1 MRQPLDHAPSTFNVL
16 TSISDLR
23 VSRIRT
29 IRIYAANDIRE
40 REIKVTKILAEFLT
54 LTMAS
59 VEAEEMKPLHKI
71 AAPFIAALASLLKAN
86 LDNRSRIVDSLRDP
100 LLTMLGI
107 VSFNLSQQPS
117 DEDVWALALHYGTYN
132 MITAGNRVV
141 LVANGS

>member
-1 MRQPLDHAPSTFNVL
+1 MHQVRLFNVI
-16 TSISDLR
+16 TSISDLC

-29 IRIYAANDIRE
+29 IRIYEANDIRE
-40 REIKVTKILAEFLT
+40 REIQVTKILAEFLT

-59 VEAEEMKPLHKI
+59 VQAEEMKALQKI

-86 LDNRSRIVDSLRDP
+86 LDNKSLILGSLRDP
-100 LLTMLGI
+100 LLTILGI
-107 VSFNLSQQPS
+107 VSFNMSPQPS

-141 LVANGS
+141 FVANGS